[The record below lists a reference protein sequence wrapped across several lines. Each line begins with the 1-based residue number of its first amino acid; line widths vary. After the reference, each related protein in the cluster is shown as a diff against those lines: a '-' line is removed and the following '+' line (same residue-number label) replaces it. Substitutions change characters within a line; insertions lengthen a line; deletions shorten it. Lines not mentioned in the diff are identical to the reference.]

1 MAARGTVLI
10 VSTGG
15 GFRAKPRPAVVIQDS
30 RYEFA
35 ETIIVV
41 PLTSFEIDE
50 DPAMPLFLPDGG
62 NGLAEASRFMTQR
75 MGAIPKSDVGRVI
88 GVLSEEDLERV
99 DLALQMVLGLG

>member
-1 MAARGTVLI
+1 MVARGTILI

-15 GFRAKPRPAVVIQDS
+15 GLRGKPRPAVVVQES
-30 RYEFA
+30 RFDFA

-41 PLTSFEIDE
+41 PLTSYEIDE
-50 DPAMPLFLPDGG
+50 ELAMPLLLPDEG
-62 NGLAEASRFMTQR
+62 NGLAEASRFMTHR

-88 GVLSEEDLERV
+88 GLLSKADMERV